1 MFTRHDH
8 FPTVLVV
15 EDSDDTRLLIRKF
28 LEAQGYGVV
37 EAGDGFE
44 AVEAARRHSPDLI
57 LMDLNLPRLDGLA
70 AVEEIRSCLEYRRQP
85 PVIALTA
92 FDTYGMRDAAL
103 AAGCSEYLLKPLNL
117 DRVARTISLMLGA

>member
-1 MFTRHDH
+1 LVARDSHP
-8 FPTVLVV
+8 PTVLVV

-37 EAGDGFE
+37 EAGDGIE
-44 AVEAARRHSPDLI
+44 AVAAARRYSPDLI
-57 LMDLNLPRLDGLA
+57 LMDLNLPGLDGLA
-70 AVEEIRSCLEYRRQP
+70 AAEEIRARSEYCRHP

-103 AAGCSEYLLKPLNL
+103 AAGCSEYLIKPLDLN
-117 DRVARTISLMLGA
+117 RVARTISLMLGA